1 MNYYHRLLAACVIT
15 LCVLIP
21 ADSQLL
27 AVANCQP
34 LITTRLAQ
42 GSRGQEV
49 VNLQNFLINQGF
61 LTQGNASGYFGRMTL
76 AALKTFQSQ
85 YNIVSSGT
93 ANTTG
98 YGAVGPKTRDV
109 INTMNCG
116 GASQVSS
123 GMTTSS
129 SLSTT
134 NTNNSTSKYARL
146 TVNGSHQPSAV
157 VAGSAVNL
165 TWDVSPST
173 MSCSA
178 FATPS
183 DSTPWGTGTA
193 GVVPVSGSQVMHP
206 QVKTNYIISCVDSLT
221 SSGVYDTVTVDV
233 TAGNLSAAM
242 MSSSNL
248 SSNTV
253 SNNNVIVELKADGKD
268 GTSLIQYGWAS
279 TLTWNVFPAA
289 TAVTSCTGSGSGL
302 GTKDVDA
309 VNWNKTQGR
318 YGVLSVWPTAVTTYK
333 ITCLLSDGQQVSDTV
348 TVDVATT
355 NGQYSGLNFSNF
367 PPPTVALSAITPG
380 VSQWNLQ
387 VSFTGAD
394 SCVRNKN
401 GVFYSNY
408 FTGGSN
414 SSQTSQFTAN
424 VENVPYT
431 VSITCTGPGGTIT
444 SAPVTIA
451 VPPPTV
457 TLTANPTTIASGQTS
472 NLTWSSSNASGC
484 TASGVWSG
492 SKPLSGSQ
500 TTGPLLAATNTF
512 NLSCSGAGGT
522 TSSTAVVSVA
532 NAPVV
537 TLTASSTTVSTGQST
552 RLSWSGVN
560 LTSCTASGAWT
571 GAKSIAGSISTGP
584 LTASMNTF
592 TITCVGTGNNGPAAT
607 ASVTVSVTN
616 GGGSSVDLKVNGGDG
631 PVVLTSGSLATLSWN
646 ATISGTNSQ
655 TPCVASSNPNN
666 SAWSIARPLTGTYSV
681 YPSVSTTYFITCT
694 DSQGQTASDSVLV
707 SIGNNQL
714 PNGSVALSVAAWK
727 NNGSSFVPLADNASI
742 PIYDPIDNSSV
753 SSLDLSWKSSSAF
766 DMPSTTCTVSA
777 NGANNTIPSS
787 KQKPYLA
794 SDGLTI
800 PPATNVDS
808 AVTYTVTCVRSS
820 DGAVATDSKTVTVTS
835 QQQLKFSLSTR
846 VVVSGSNAN
855 VRSTPSLNGAVLG
868 VQNIG
873 RLGTIIGG
881 PTVASGYTWWNVDY
895 DNAPDGWS
903 VEDYLSQYTNGV
915 EYTTPSQILSL
926 TASPTVITNG
936 GSATIS
942 FNAKA
947 SHCNLLSGTDVLKS
961 WAPYIGNGPV
971 VVSGTFDV
979 APISTWTYTL
989 ECHKEYGVPG
999 SIASTV
1005 VGPTVSQ
1012 TVTITVNDGV
1022 TPTINSFS
1030 ASPTSNA
1037 VPRQSLDLSWS
1048 ADATSCNIYQY
1059 TLQNGSTGGG
1069 FPGVSGYI
1077 HTGGPNGSIPVSP
1090 KTSGSFTLVCTRNNK
1105 TVAQSIPVTLEPY
1118 VVGTPAV
1125 QNIVGWQNRSG
1136 NNAVVDVKINN
1147 QDNSNGFVTLKN
1159 GDPFTV
1165 TWDYTP
1171 SGVATGDV
1179 EICAQIEPYGSGTK
1193 SNGSMS
1199 FVPGLYGQAR
1209 TQNNLWYPQMYFAN
1223 QAPLTV
1229 VMTCMKG
1236 VADRSTFIQNGA
1248 NSSGTQYYQWYQSST
1263 DTVTLKLTQ

>member
-242 MSSSNL
+242 MSSNNI

-253 SNNNVIVELKADGKD
+253 ASGVTVELKADGKD
-268 GTSLIQYGWAS
+268 VTSLVQYGWAS

-309 VNWNKTQGR
+309 TNWNKTQGR

-348 TVDVATT
+348 TVDVAAT

-431 VSITCTGPGGTIT
+431 VSIACTGPGGTIT

-472 NLTWSSSNASGC
+472 NLTWSSSNASG
-484 TASGVWSG
+484 
-492 SKPLSGSQ
+492 
-500 TTGPLLAATNTF
+500 
-512 NLSCSGAGGT
+512 
-522 TSSTAVVSVA
+522 
-532 NAPVV
+532 
-537 TLTASSTTVSTGQST
+537 
-552 RLSWSGVN
+552 
-560 LTSCTASGAWT
+560 CTASGAWT

-646 ATISGTNSQ
+646 TTISGTNSQ

-694 DSQGQTASDSVLV
+694 DSQGQTVSDSVLV

-855 VRSTPSLNGAVLG
+855 VRSTPSLNGSVLG

-947 SHCNLLSGTDVLKS
+947 SHCKLLSGTDVLQS

-979 APISTWTYTL
+979 APMSTWTYTL

-1012 TVTITVNDGV
+1012 TVTLTVNDGV

-1030 ASPTSNA
+1030 ANPTSNA

-1048 ADATSCNIYQY
+1048 ADATSCKIYQY

-1077 HTGGPNGSIPVSP
+1077 HTGGPNGSITVSP
-1090 KTSGSFTLVCTRNNK
+1090 KTSGSFTLMCTRNNK

-1159 GDPFTV
+1159 GDPFSV